1 MSGFFT
7 MACFVLFVFYA
18 VFMYVE
24 SQSEVI
30 RLAYFIASGMPTD
43 ILSGADTWVSVAL
56 GTLLC
61 TIPSLLLLMS
71 LRFSCQTKAMAFI
84 PSYVLLGL
92 FTGIAPTSTTSVINN
107 IPLTRF
113 IILIILSFSGIILSR
128 MLHDAK
134 KEQPPFLYSLWT
146 NVLISCVGMV
156 MCISLT
162 CTDRQLHQQ
171 LKLAN
176 ALQRCDY
183 ATIDCSMKGENN
195 SNNTITAIQALSL
208 SRRGILANKLFSLNG
223 LCGSESLMPDSVP
236 STLLFHT
243 HSLLYAHLQAIPV
256 GHFSSTAVFL
266 HKALERRIEYLGQEG
281 ATAKDSLMAKPLI
294 DYYLCA
300 LLLDRDLGRF
310 SSELPRFYKDGTML
324 PRYYREAIA
333 MTHTGD
339 SIYGAYLSLR
349 QRLIDDPAVQ
359 RKECYRQFPST
370 YWNYYHFG
378 PECKH

>member
-7 MACFVLFVFYA
+7 VACFVLFVFYA
-18 VFMYVE
+18 ISMYVE
-24 SQSEVI
+24 NQSEVI
-30 RLAYFIASGMPTD
+30 RLAYFIASGMSPD

-61 TIPSLLLLMS
+61 AIPSLLLLMGM
-71 LRFSCQTKAMAFI
+71 RFSCQTKAMAFM

-92 FTGIAPTSTTSVINN
+92 FTGIAPVSTTSVINN

-113 IILIILSFSGIILSR
+113 VILMILSFSGIILSR
-128 MLHDAK
+128 MFHDEK
-134 KEQPPFLYSLWT
+134 KEQPTFLYSLWT
-146 NVLISCVGMV
+146 NVLISCVGMI

-176 ALQRCDY
+176 ALQHYDY
-183 ATIDCSMKGENN
+183 ATVDCGMKGENN

-208 SRRGILANKLFSLNG
+208 SRQGILANKLFTLNG
-223 LCGSESLMPDSVP
+223 LSGSESLMPDSVP

-256 GHFSSTAVFL
+256 GRFSSTAAFL
-266 HKALERRIEYLGQEG
+266 HEALERRIGYLGQEG
-281 ATAKDSLMAKPLI
+281 VTAKDSFKAKPLI

-300 LLLDRDLGRF
+300 LLLERDIVRF
-310 SSELPRFYKDGTML
+310 SSELPRFYKDSMML

-333 MTHTGD
+333 MTHAGD
-339 SIYGAYLSLR
+339 STYVKYLSLR
-349 QRLIDDPAVQ
+349 QKLMDNPAIQ
-359 RKECYRQFPST
+359 RKECHRQFPST

-378 PECKH
+378 PECRH